1 MKIFYLTARCP
12 YPLDKGDKLRAYY
25 QLKYLSRDHEIYLF
39 CIDDKKNDLAIQKL
53 KEIVSKIKVIQISKL
68 KIILNLIKN
77 IFTNRPFQVSYYFYP
92 SIKKTVIAEIEK
104 FKPDLIFCQL
114 IRTSQYIKDL
124 NGYTKVLDYVDAL
137 SKGLE
142 RRMQRSKFL
151 EKFIYKIEWLRVLK
165 YEKEVYQFFDGHLII
180 SETDKKYLP
189 VNENNMIKVLPNG
202 IDLEFYKYD
211 NYYKEYDLLFSGNLN
226 YPPNVD
232 ASVFIAKEILP
243 ELVNIKPDIKILIA
257 GSSPNWKVRSLKSR
271 NVTVRGWIDD
281 IREYY
286 RKSKIFVA
294 PMRLGSG
301 LQNKIL
307 QAMAMGLP
315 CVVSE
320 IAAMGLG
327 NDAHNYVLVA
337 RDKFEF
343 AEKIKLL
350 LENEKLMKEYS
361 EKGFNFVRNK
371 FDWQIIADELN
382 NYLINISQK
391 TQMK

>member
-1 MKIFYLTARCP
+1 MKIFYITARCP

-53 KEIVSKIKVIQISKL
+53 SEIVSRLRVVQISKF
-68 KIILNLIKN
+68 KIALNLLKN
-77 IFTNRPFQVSYYFYP
+77 IFSNRPFQVSYYFYP
-92 SIKKTVIAEIEK
+92 SIKKIITSEIKK

-114 IRTSQYIKDL
+114 IRTSEYVKEM
-124 NGYTKVLDYVDAL
+124 NGFTKVLDYVDAL

-142 RRMQRSKFL
+142 RRMQKAKFF

-165 YEKEVYQFFDGHLII
+165 YEKDIYSVFDGHLVI
-180 SETDKKYLP
+180 STTDRNYLP
-189 VNENNMIKVLPNG
+189 VDENNSIKVLPNG
-202 IDLEFYKYD
+202 IDLEFYKS
-211 NYYKEYDLLFSGNLN
+211 NNSLKEYDVLFSGNLN
-226 YPPNVD
+226 YPPNID
-232 ASVFIAKEILP
+232 ASIFIAKEILP
-243 ELVNIKPDIKILIA
+243 ELIKSKPDIRILIA
-257 GSSPNWKVRSLKSR
+257 GSSPNWRVKALKSS
-271 NVTVRGWIDD
+271 NITVKGWIDD

-286 RKSKIFVA
+286 KSSKVFVA

-327 NDAHNYVLVA
+327 NNAYNYVLVA
-337 RDKFEF
+337 KDKFEF
-343 AEKIKLL
+343 ANKIKLL
-350 LENEKLMKEYS
+350 LDNEEMMKEYS
-361 EKGFNFVRNK
+361 EKGFNFVKNK
-371 FDWQIIADELN
+371 FDWQIIAKELN
-382 NYLINISQK
+382 EYLLNVYQK
-391 TQMK
+391 TKIN